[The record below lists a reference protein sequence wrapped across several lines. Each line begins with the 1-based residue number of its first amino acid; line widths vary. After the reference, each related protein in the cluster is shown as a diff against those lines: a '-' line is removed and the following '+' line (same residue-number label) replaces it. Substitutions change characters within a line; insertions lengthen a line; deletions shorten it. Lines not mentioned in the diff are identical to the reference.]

1 MRKTLILFLAI
12 ILIYPFTI
20 YAYSDHDNGKKEN
33 YDEQELSNESI
44 NKTLNIKDNY
54 YLEEYFSTEELKS
67 VISSNTDV
75 AEVKDNELILHK
87 VGKTDIV
94 FEDDSNYKV
103 LHLTV
108 TKDALDSNPKTTG
121 TTVFAII
128 LGVVLILSLITL
140 NRKTDY

>member
-33 YDEQELSNESI
+33 YDEQELSDESLT
-44 NKTLNIKDNY
+44 KTINIKDNY
-54 YLEEYFSTEELKS
+54 YLEEFFSTEEIKDI
-67 VISSNTDV
+67 ISTNPDV
-75 AEVKDNELILHK
+75 AEVKNTELVLHK

-94 FEDDSNYKV
+94 YEDDTNYKV
-103 LHLTV
+103 IHLTV
-108 TKDALDSNPKTTG
+108 TKDSLDSNPKTTG

-128 LGVVLILSLITL
+128 LGVVLILSLVTL
-140 NRKTDY
+140 NRKTDD